1 MEKNPI
7 LDAPAFPPQIVQ
19 DNLGR
24 IIAPIPALTKL
35 EFLSALLL
43 PHYLQLEAKYS
54 GLLDGGE
61 RVTAT
66 TCAIKKATELLNQ
79 LNPAI
84 NEKSNLQI
92 ID

>member
-7 LDAPAFPPQIVQ
+7 LDAPAFPPQILQ

-54 GLLDGGE
+54 GLMESGE
-61 RVTAT
+61 PVSAT
-66 TCAIKKATELLNQ
+66 TAAIKKATQLLNQ
-79 LNPAI
+79 LNHTT

-92 ID
+92 IE